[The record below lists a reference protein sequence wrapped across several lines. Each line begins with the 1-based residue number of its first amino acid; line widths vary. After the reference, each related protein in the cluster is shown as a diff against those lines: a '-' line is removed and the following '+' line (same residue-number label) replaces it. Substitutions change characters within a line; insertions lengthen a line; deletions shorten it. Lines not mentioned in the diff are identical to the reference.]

1 LGDVEELLA
10 VVGQAVEQ
18 NEVVAVIETDKVTLD
33 VKASS
38 SGVISA
44 VLVNVGDTV
53 KEKQPIYELEE

>member
-1 LGDVEELLA
+1 MEELLA
-10 VVGQAVEQ
+10 EVGQAVEQ
-18 NEVVAVIETDKVTLD
+18 NEVIAVVETDKVTLD
-33 VKASS
+33 VKASR

>member
-1 LGDVEELLA
+1 MEELLA

>member
-1 LGDVEELLA
+1 MGDVEELLA